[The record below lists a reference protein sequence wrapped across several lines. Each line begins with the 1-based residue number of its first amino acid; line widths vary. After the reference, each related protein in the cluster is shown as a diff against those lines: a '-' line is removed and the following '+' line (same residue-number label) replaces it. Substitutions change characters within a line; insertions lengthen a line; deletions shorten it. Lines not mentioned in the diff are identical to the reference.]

1 MAVLPPDHISLGNPW
16 TRTRG
21 AVFDSSVLNSGNA
34 GLGLVLADHVTQILI
49 PDWSH
54 SPVLSGSAQS
64 LFEQMQA
71 QAVNTGNR
79 LLTPL
84 IPPVKATSMPVDKLR
99 DSILGI
105 FYGAAIGDSLG
116 EALQIIIT

>member
-1 MAVLPPDHISLGNPW
+1 M
-16 TRTRG
+16 
-21 AVFDSSVLNSGNA
+21 
-34 GLGLVLADHVTQILI
+34 TQILI

-54 SPVLSGSAQS
+54 IPVLSGSAQS

-84 IPPVKATSMPVDKLR
+84 IPPVKATSMPVDKRR

>member
-1 MAVLPPDHISLGNPW
+1 
-16 TRTRG
+16 
-21 AVFDSSVLNSGNA
+21 
-34 GLGLVLADHVTQILI
+34 
-49 PDWSH
+49 
-54 SPVLSGSAQS
+54 
-64 LFEQMQA
+64 MQA

-84 IPPVKATSMPVDKLR
+84 IPPVKATSMSVDKLR

-116 EALQIIIT
+116 GGILTFT

>member
-1 MAVLPPDHISLGNPW
+1 MLSADHVSLGNSW
-16 TRTRG
+16 TRVRG
-21 AVFDSSVLNSGNA
+21 SVFDSTVLNA
-34 GLGLVLADHVTQILI
+34 
-49 PDWSH
+49 
-54 SPVLSGSAQS
+54 GSAQS

-84 IPPVKATSMPVDKLR
+84 IPPTNSTSLKVDKLR

-105 FYGAAIGDSLG
+105 FYGAVIGDSLG
-116 EALQIIIT
+116 NINITNKMM

>member
-1 MAVLPPDHISLGNPW
+1 M
-16 TRTRG
+16 
-21 AVFDSSVLNSGNA
+21 F
-34 GLGLVLADHVTQILI
+34 
-49 PDWSH
+49 
-54 SPVLSGSAQS
+54 SGSAQS

-84 IPPVKATSMPVDKLR
+84 IPPVKATSMSVDTLR
-99 DSILGI
+99 DSILGL

-116 EALQIIIT
+116 KPTIIQSQCCHE